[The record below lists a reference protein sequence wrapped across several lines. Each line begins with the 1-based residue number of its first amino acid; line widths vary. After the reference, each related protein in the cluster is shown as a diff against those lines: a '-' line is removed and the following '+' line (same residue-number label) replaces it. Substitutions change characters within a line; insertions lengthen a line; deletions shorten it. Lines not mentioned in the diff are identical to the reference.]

1 MPVCDIPG
9 KFSENAAYRSEKQQ
23 LLLSKYFVSRLPFFQ
38 MSYTRHFLYKM
49 FLKHL
54 PIALLYLLSERE
66 YLCQISLLSFSLT
79 ALTAAETEAGK
90 MPSQVAAESSDRMHS
105 VFLFLSLG
113 IAIYTQHMLR
123 FRPVPYISANPTY
136 FFSFAPLF
144 SLYSS
149 FSSKILRSSS
159 ASVLVSDFLLVNA
172 SRKFFRDPWYSFSTR
187 FSVHCPISSSSVI
200 AG

>member
-23 LLLSKYFVSRLPFFQ
+23 LLLSEYFVSRSPLFQ
-38 MSYTRHFLYKM
+38 MSYTRFFLYRT

-54 PIALLYLLSERE
+54 PNTPLHSLSERG
-66 YLCQISLLSFSLT
+66 YPCQTDFLPSSLT
-79 ALTAAETEAGK
+79 ALTAVETEADK
-90 MPSQVAAESSDRMHS
+90 IPSQLSAESSGRMHS
-105 VFLFLSLG
+105 VFLFLSSD

-123 FRPVPYISANPTY
+123 FRPVPYTSANPTY

-149 FSSKILRSSS
+149 FSSRILRSSS
-159 ASVLVSDFLLVNA
+159 ASVLVSDFFLVNA